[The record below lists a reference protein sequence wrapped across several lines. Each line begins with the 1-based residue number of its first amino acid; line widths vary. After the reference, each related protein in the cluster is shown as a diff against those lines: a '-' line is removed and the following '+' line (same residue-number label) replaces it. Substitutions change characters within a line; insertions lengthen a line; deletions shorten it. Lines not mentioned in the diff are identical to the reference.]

1 MMTVLMVA
9 GEPKSVQ
16 IRREEKRFHLLM
28 IMNYSDGRPGLD
40 DICG

>member
-1 MMTVLMVA
+1 MMTVLMV
-9 GEPKSVQ
+9 
-16 IRREEKRFHLLM
+16 RRRTQKRTNTEGRETFPLLM